1 MSTSQES
8 SQPSMMI
15 IDNNNNSNN
24 NNPGQQIYQ
33 QPIPSAYLPWSVQI
47 PPSLQHRCSSP
58 MAEDEVMGA
67 YLLSSLNTKAIQT
80 CANCGNA
87 DTPLWRK
94 GWYDTLLSKHVMLCN
109 ACGLKYAKNQYC
121 PYCKYVYKMN
131 QDVHAQREQWL
142 NCTQCRRWVH
152 SECERKYGAKFQSMN
167 NNIPTNTVPLQNL
180 NFAQPAVPQVIN
192 QSSHNWP
199 GQSQGRNFPYLCPDC
214 KREGGNAMNIVH
226 VNSNMN

>member
-1 MSTSQES
+1 MSTSQ
-8 SQPSMMI
+8 SQPVSPNMI
-15 IDNNNNSNN
+15 SHPNIISSH
-24 NNPGQQIYQ
+24 
-33 QPIPSAYLPWSVQI
+33 PIQGVNMADAYLPWSVQI
-47 PPSLQHRCSSP
+47 PPSLQNRCSSP

-67 YLLSSLNTKAIQT
+67 YLLSSMNTKAVQT
-80 CANCGNA
+80 CANCGSA

-94 GWYDTLLSKHVMLCN
+94 GWYDALLNKHVMLCN

-167 NNIPTNTVPLQNL
+167 NIPTNNNTAPLQNM
-180 NFAQPAVPQVIN
+180 NFVQTTMPQVMN
-192 QSSHNWP
+192 PSSINWP
-199 GQSQGRNFPYLCPDC
+199 SQNQGRNFPYLCPDC
-214 KREGGNAMNIVH
+214 KREGGNSMNSVN

>member
-1 MSTSQES
+1 MSTSQAQPTPIIS
-8 SQPSMMI
+8 SQPGFQNM
-15 IDNNNNSNN
+15 
-24 NNPGQQIYQ
+24 Q
-33 QPIPSAYLPWSVQI
+33 YLPWSVQI
-47 PPSLQHRCSSP
+47 PPSLQNRCSSP

-67 YLLSSLNTKAIQT
+67 YLLSSMNTKAVQT
-80 CANCGNA
+80 CANCGSS

-167 NNIPTNTVPLQNL
+167 NIPTNNINNNTAPLQNM
-180 NFAQPAVPQVIN
+180 NFVQTTMPQVIN
-192 QSSHNWP
+192 PSSINWP
-199 GQSQGRNFPYLCPDC
+199 GQTQGRNFPYLCPDC
-214 KREGGNAMNIVH
+214 KREGGNSMNSVN